1 MIFPALNARGN
12 FALTISHDTWLLG
25 SMTWP
30 RAMNRGKAK
39 RGAIAGVVVTMV
51 AAAAITFALVGRSSN
66 AAAQASLTVNL
77 PPAASDRIYASP
89 AARGRPIVVIDA
101 GHGGRDPGAT
111 SVSGQVREKQLT
123 LALAQALRDE
133 LVKRGRVRVAMTRD
147 DDRYLT
153 LDDRPAVAR
162 RLNAAMFVSIH
173 VDSAANPLARGASVY
188 SLSDVASDSEA
199 AALAARE
206 NAGSEGNR
214 NASAVDTMLADLAMR
229 SQMSASADLASRLV
243 NKAAGRVEL
252 RPNPHRFAA
261 FHVLRRADAPA
272 VLFEAGY
279 LSNADDELL
288 LREPAVR
295 SKMVLALAQAIEA
308 DVAAHSR
315 H

>member
-1 MIFPALNARGN
+1 M
-12 FALTISHDTWLLG
+12 TWLNVDKG
-25 SMTWP
+25 VG
-30 RAMNRGKAK
+30 RRG
-39 RGAIAGVVVTMV
+39 
-51 AAAAITFALVGRSSN
+51 ALVGAAVIATAAILFVLVGRGSD
-66 AAAQASLTVNL
+66 AAAQSSVTVNL
-77 PPAASDRIYASP
+77 PPAAHDRIYASP
-89 AARGRPIVVIDA
+89 FAKGRPIIVLDA

-111 SVSGQVREKQLT
+111 SVSGQVHEKDLT
-123 LALAQALRDE
+123 LMLAQAVRDE

-147 DDRYLT
+147 EDRYVT
-153 LDDRPAVAR
+153 LDDRAAVAR

-173 VDSAANPLARGASVY
+173 IDSAANPLARGASVY
-188 SLSDVASDSEA
+188 SLSDVASDAEA
-199 AALAARE
+199 AQLAARE
-206 NAGSEGNR
+206 NKQSGATVSGGT
-214 NASAVDTMLADLAMR
+214 VDGMLADLAMQ

-288 LREPAVR
+288 LRDQRER
-295 SKMVLALAQAIEA
+295 DKMVLALAQAIEA
-308 DVAAHSR
+308 EVAALSR

>member
-1 MIFPALNARGN
+1 MTRTVKRSAL
-12 FALTISHDTWLLG
+12 
-25 SMTWP
+25 
-30 RAMNRGKAK
+30 
-39 RGAIAGVVVTMV
+39 AGVAVAV
-51 AAAAITFALVGRSSN
+51 AAGTAVVLAAGGRSGD
-66 AAAQASLTVNL
+66 AAAQSSLTVNL

-111 SVSGQVREKQLT
+111 SVSGRVQEKQLT
-123 LALAQALRDE
+123 LIFAQALRDE

-147 DDRYLT
+147 DDAYLT
-153 LDDRPAVAR
+153 LDERAAVAR
-162 RLNAAMFVSIH
+162 RLSAAMFVSIH
-173 VDSAANPLARGASVY
+173 IDSAPNPLARGASVY
-188 SLSDVASDSEA
+188 SLSDVASDAEA
-199 AALAARE
+199 AGLATRE
-206 NAGSEGNR
+206 NGNEDQNARGGSVEM
-214 NASAVDTMLADLAMR
+214 MLADLAMR

-261 FHVLRRADAPA
+261 FHVLRRAETPA

-288 LREPAVR
+288 LGNPEQRA
-295 SKMVLALAQAIEA
+295 KMVLALAQAIEA
-308 DVAAHSR
+308 DVAAHAR

>member
-1 MIFPALNARGN
+1 MAWLMLMDRGV
-12 FALTISHDTWLLG
+12 
-25 SMTWP
+25 
-30 RAMNRGKAK
+30 GK
-39 RGAIAGVVVTMV
+39 RDAIAGVAVTAAAV
-51 AAAAITFALVGRSSN
+51 AAIVFAFASRSSD
-66 AAAQASLTVNL
+66 ASAQSSLTINL
-77 PPAASDRIYASP
+77 PPAANDRIYASP
-89 AARGRPIVVIDA
+89 VARGRPIVVIDA

-111 SVSGQVREKQLT
+111 SVSGEVREKQLT
-123 LALAQALRDE
+123 LVLAQSLRDE

-153 LDDRPAVAR
+153 LEDRSAVAR

-188 SLSDVASDSEA
+188 SLSDVASDAEA
-199 AALAARE
+199 AHLAAVE
-206 NAGSEGNR
+206 NGAGGPVARSGP
-214 NASAVDTMLADLAMR
+214 VDAMLADLAMR
-229 SQMSASADLASRLV
+229 SQMSSSADLAERLV
-243 NKAAGRVEL
+243 GRAAGRVEL

-288 LREPAVR
+288 LRNPNQRA
-295 SKMVLALAQAIEA
+295 KIVLALAQAIEA

-315 H
+315 R

>member
-1 MIFPALNARGN
+1 MRR
-12 FALTISHDTWLLG
+12 SV
-25 SMTWP
+25 
-30 RAMNRGKAK
+30 GK
-39 RGAIAGVVVTMV
+39 RSAIAGAAVTIG
-51 AAAAITFALVGRSSN
+51 AAVTLVFVLVGRGSD
-66 AAAQASLTVNL
+66 AAAQSSLTVNL
-77 PPAASDRIYASP
+77 PPPVNDRIYSSP
-89 AARGRPIVVIDA
+89 IAKGRPIVVIDA

-111 SVSGQVREKQLT
+111 SVSGQVHEKDLT
-123 LALAQALRDE
+123 LILAQAVRDE

-153 LDDRPAVAR
+153 LDDRAAVAR
-162 RLNAAMFVSIH
+162 RLNASMFVSIH
-173 VDSAANPLARGASVY
+173 IDSAANPLARGASVY
-188 SLSDVASDSEA
+188 SLSDVASDAEA

-206 NAGSEGNR
+206 NGNGDGR
-214 NASAVDTMLADLAMR
+214 VGRGVDAMLADLAMR

-279 LSNADDELL
+279 LSNADDEVL
-288 LREPAVR
+288 LREPNERA
-295 SKMVLALAQAIEA
+295 KTVLALAQAIEA
-308 DVAAHSR
+308 DVASRSR